1 MGLIHIAFQ
10 ICNIHLCYFVVNEYR
25 VLWLSGEKWI
35 DMHIN
40 LKCITYTVNMPKN
53 VVSNNITQAM
63 STDLL
68 GERSRRHCPIH
79 ISKWQGVGLV
89 FPHKPSFMEL
99 KCVHYYFWR
108 AQHTVD
114 LLVLEGIWNSRI
126 YFLSTWLR
134 SKIVTS
140 PQYVHSNT

>member
-1 MGLIHIAFQ
+1 MYKNIAFYDCLVKNELTCILISNASPIPL
-10 ICNIHLCYFVVNEYR
+10 IC
-25 VLWLSGEKWI
+25 
-35 DMHIN
+35 
-40 LKCITYTVNMPKN
+40 PKN

-79 ISKWQGVGLV
+79 ISKWQGEGLV
-89 FPHKPSFMEL
+89 FPHEPTFMEL
-99 KCVHYYFWR
+99 KCMHYYFWR

-114 LLVLEGIWNSRI
+114 LLVLKGIWNSRI